1 MSVDHDAQS
10 TSDSRAQL
18 VAELENVRRDSFK
31 LRTAL
36 ASATDGIEKA
46 SQDLAARLDET
57 TNQTRRTLDYLS
69 RQLDI
74 HEQLVQERLRSAQLT
89 QELNSWRQFSV
100 AYAHVLE
107 RTLAHPCL
115 TEAYRDAAAKLLHDY
130 VRLAGPLGID
140 LVVPQQGDP
149 FDERIHQIVDEQH
162 VPGLPPLHV
171 VRPESWGVRN
181 GAVVLERARV
191 IVTPRATT

>member
-1 MSVDHDAQS
+1 MNADEETRD
-10 TSDSRAQL
+10 TSDYHVQL
-18 VAELENVRRDSFK
+18 VSELENVRRDNFK

-36 ASATDGIEKA
+36 ASTTDGIEKVG
-46 SQDLAARLDET
+46 QDLGARLDET
-57 TNQTRRTLDYLS
+57 AKQTQRTLDYLS

-74 HEQLVQERLRSAQLT
+74 HERLVQERLKTAQLT
-89 QELNSWRQFSV
+89 QELNSWRQFAV

-130 VRLAGPLGID
+130 TRLVGPLGID
-140 LVVPQQGDP
+140 LIMPQQGDP
-149 FDERIHQIVDEQH
+149 FDERIHQIVEEQD
-162 VPGLPPLHV
+162 VAGLPPLHI
-171 VRPESWGVRN
+171 VRPESWGIRN

>member
-1 MSVDHDAQS
+1 MSADQDAQS
-10 TSDSRAQL
+10 ASNAQSQW
-18 VAELENVRRDSFK
+18 VAESENMRRDCLK

-36 ASATDGIEKA
+36 ASATEGIERA
-46 SQDLAARLDET
+46 GQDLAVRLDDT
-57 TNQTRRTLDYLS
+57 AKQTQRTLECMS
-69 RQLDI
+69 RQLDM
-74 HEQLVQERLRSAQLT
+74 HGQLIQERLKIAQLT
-89 QELNSWRQFSV
+89 QELNSWRQFAV

-130 VRLAGPLGID
+130 TRLAGPMGID
-140 LVVPQQGDP
+140 LIVPQQGDP
-149 FDERIHQIVDEQH
+149 FDERIHQIADEQE
-162 VPGLPPLHV
+162 VPGLPPLHI

-191 IVTPRATT
+191 IVTPRATM